1 MQPTLHSKLL
11 FTSRPLNIRLLHTRV
26 SFFNWH
32 FVLYSCECCGHVK
45 LTRPSTLSRPHMFES
60 MRFTR
65 REQSYNCVI
74 FRYETTYSNIFGGSF
89 MNLKVLRDVS

>member
-1 MQPTLHSKLL
+1 MHIANVIKSKFFLSYRNRQRQNAANSPSKLL
-11 FTSRPLNIRLLHTRV
+11 FTSRPLNIRLLHTQV

-45 LTRPSTLSRPHMFES
+45 LTRPSTLSRSHMFES
-60 MRFTR
+60 MHFTR

-74 FRYETTYSNIFGGSF
+74 FR
-89 MNLKVLRDVS
+89 